1 MRAIPSEL
9 LERVKKKWQVPA
21 ENADPAMKV
30 YLSRGFINELF
41 QVFTIQE
48 GAELTDVDVTVKR
61 TDTSAEPAEA
71 FALAINDGVAQVKSK
86 PLPYDDQ
93 IPWVDRMTVALSATA
108 VAIEFD
114 GYWDRD
120 YATRRF
126 NFVTEEY
133 PWLFYVQGGV
143 LYAKYWEDAEIT
155 LATDVVKVC
164 AIRGWLPANGDQSN
178 DQGLI
183 VAYIKTDGLVY
194 YRSYCIQVGG
204 GKLWEV
210 ERNVAEVLT
219 AATDLALFRTND
231 FRIGFLVTIG
241 GVVYWLLTERN
252 YAGMSVWPE
261 QITAAITDVSF
272 DVLPIQYQDAFE
284 PVEQI
289 TAGINDISLLVCRP
303 INPEVVSISN
313 ALNDYRIL
321 IKVNYP
327 LSQDL
332 TDPTLKTK
340 FSVKDSLNTTF
351 AILSTSAGADQTELY
366 LNMVNFSSA
375 KNDMTVTFTSG
386 ASEGVPSA
394 LTCNNDGCEFD
405 LASFATVFTASIE
418 PPKVYTD
425 EQITASI
432 ANVTFEP
439 KQVYY
444 RTMHTDEQITAGISN
459 VSFVVTNVGGNPL

>member
-71 FALAINDGVAQVKSK
+71 YALAINDGVAQVKSK

-133 PWLFYVQGGV
+133 PWLFYVQGGT

-210 ERNVAEVLT
+210 ERNVAEILT
-219 AATDLALFRTND
+219 TCTDLALFRTND
-231 FRIGFLVTIG
+231 FRIGFMISTG
-241 GVVYWLLTERN
+241 GVMYWLLTERN
-252 YAGMSVWPE
+252 YAGMSVWPDL
-261 QITAAITDVSF
+261 ITAGITDVTF
-272 DVLPIQYQDAFE
+272 DVLPIQYIDSYADE
-284 PVEQI
+284 YLNAAI
-289 TAGINDISLLVCRP
+289 GDISLLVCRP
-303 INPEVVSISN
+303 IYPEVVSISN
-313 ALNDYRIL
+313 ELNDWRIL

-332 TDPTLKTK
+332 SDTSLKAL
-340 FSVKDSLNTTF
+340 FSVADSQDTAF
-351 AILSTSAGADQTELY
+351 EILSTSAGADQTELY
-366 LNMVNFSSA
+366 LNMVNFSAA
-375 KNDMTVTFTSG
+375 KNDVTVTFVG
-386 ASEGVPSA
+386 GESEGMPSA

-405 LASFATVFTASIE
+405 LESFAIAFTAEVE
-418 PPKVYTD
+418 PPKGYAT

-432 ANVTFEP
+432 SNITFEP

-444 RTMHTDEQITAGISN
+444 RAGYAEESITASIAN
-459 VSFVVTNVGGNPL
+459 VSFVVTKVGGNPL

>member
-9 LERVKKKWQVPA
+9 LERVKKKWQVTA

-120 YATRRF
+120 YETRRF

-133 PWLFYVQGGV
+133 PWLFYVQGGT
-143 LYAKYWEDAEIT
+143 LYAKYWEDSEIT

-210 ERNVAEVLT
+210 ERNVAEVVAT
-219 AATDLALFRTND
+219 ATDLALFRTND
-231 FRIGFLVTIG
+231 FRVGFVVTIA
-241 GVVYWLLTERN
+241 GVMYWLLTARN
-252 YAGMSVWPE
+252 WAGMSIWPDTLTASVSAE
-261 QITAAITDVSF
+261 IEMIPITFID
-272 DVLPIQYQDAFE
+272 
-284 PVEQI
+284 
-289 TAGINDISLLVCRP
+289 
-303 INPEVVSISN
+303 
-313 ALNDYRIL
+313 
-321 IKVNYP
+321 
-327 LSQDL
+327 
-332 TDPTLKTK
+332 
-340 FSVKDSLNTTF
+340 TF
-351 AILSTSAGADQTELY
+351 ASDETLSASVSMPECELCAVSVPDPVLVSATRLELNKIV
-366 LNMVNFSSA
+366 LEFNQQVI
-375 KNDMTVTFTSG
+375 DFTG
-386 ASEGVPSA
+386 SEMA
-394 LTCNNDGCEFD
+394 F
-405 LASFATVFTASIE
+405 
-418 PPKVYTD
+418 
-425 EQITASI
+425 
-432 ANVTFEP
+432 
-439 KQVYY
+439 
-444 RTMHTDEQITAGISN
+444 N
-459 VSFVVTNVGGNPL
+459 VSFNSGAVVYDVLSVTAGTTNNKLVLTIDEDVAADANLDIAYSEFGASLRTYVTDYCRRLISSFTAIAEGQPPIGNHDETLTAAVSANIQLNYITRFSGYNDDHTLTAEVSALIQFWHVDDAPV

>member
-1 MRAIPSEL
+1 MRVIPSEL

-21 ENADPAMKV
+21 ENAEPAMKV

-71 FALAINDGVAQVKSK
+71 YALAINDGVAHVMSK

-133 PWLFYVQGGV
+133 PWLFYVQGGT

-155 LATDVVKVC
+155 LATDVAKVC

-210 ERNVAEVLT
+210 ERNVAEVMT
-219 AATDLALFRTND
+219 AAADLALFRTND
-231 FRIGFLVTIG
+231 FRIGFMISTG
-241 GVVYWLLTERN
+241 GVMYWLLTARN
-252 YAGMSVWPE
+252 WAGMSIWPE
-261 QITAAITDVSF
+261 VLQVGVSDVHIDLFDPTYIDAPSPDEILTVSAAPRSMELCDLSIPD
-272 DVLPIQYQDAFE
+272 
-284 PVEQI
+284 
-289 TAGINDISLLVCRP
+289 
-303 INPEVVSISN
+303 PEVVDFTRVDGNTFKLKFNFLLLNRTGTAAAWRDVIGENDFAVVSAEPGENDDEMVIVTQTTYNGSQDVTIRYTGLSN
-313 ALNDYRIL
+313 LRTYANDECRRFVPSFDHTDKGVTPFAYETEVL
-321 IKVNYP
+321 QVSAYP
-327 LSQDL
+327 LMGYYDL
-332 TDPTLKTK
+332 TDTK
-340 FSVKDSLNTTF
+340 
-351 AILSTSAGADQTELY
+351 G
-366 LNMVNFSSA
+366 
-375 KNDMTVTFTSG
+375 
-386 ASEGVPSA
+386 
-394 LTCNNDGCEFD
+394 
-405 LASFATVFTASIE
+405 
-418 PPKVYTD
+418 YTD
-425 EQITASI
+425 GD
-432 ANVTFEP
+432 VL
-439 KQVYY
+439 
-444 RTMHTDEQITAGISN
+444 N
-459 VSFVVTNVGGNPL
+459 VSVSAVVIVLMDLSGNPV

>member
-1 MRAIPSEL
+1 MRTIPSEL
-9 LERVKKKWQVPA
+9 LTRVKKKWQVPA
-21 ENADPAMKV
+21 SNADSAMKV

-86 PLPYDDQ
+86 QLPYDDQ

-133 PWLFYVQGGV
+133 PWLFYVQGGT

-194 YRSYCIQVGG
+194 YRSYCIQEDLT
-204 GKLWEV
+204 KLWEV
-210 ERNVAEVLT
+210 ERNVAEILT
-219 AATDLALFRTND
+219 TCTDLALFRTND
-231 FRIGFLVTIG
+231 FRIGFLIATG
-241 GVVYWLLTERN
+241 GNMYWLLTERN
-252 YAGMSVWPE
+252 YAGMSVWPDMLTGKFNMTSIDLIDIE
-261 QITAAITDVSF
+261 FIDKSAPDEYLIGTFETLCVGLNLESDAAATCLTAEATLPSTITLTFSQNLAGSISRLKDRITMTDVAGTITYPIVSASIGATQNKL
-272 DVLPIQYQDAFE
+272 VLISSAEFSIESNVKITVGEAMVYCKTASGGMY
-284 PVEQI
+284 PVSPFVIE
-289 TAGINDISLLVCRP
+289 AP
-303 INPEVVSISN
+303 
-313 ALNDYRIL
+313 L
-321 IKVNYP
+321 IF
-327 LSQDL
+327 
-332 TDPTLKTK
+332 DPTP
-340 FSVKDSLNTTF
+340 
-351 AILSTSAGADQTELY
+351 EEY
-366 LNMVNFSSA
+366 LTGQFNM
-375 KNDMTVTFTSG
+375 KTVT
-386 ASEGVPSA
+386 
-394 LTCNNDGCEFD
+394 LTEIFY
-405 LASFATVFTASIE
+405 SSTE
-418 PPKVYTD
+418 PTD
-425 EQITASI
+425 EYLTGKFNMAKIDYIKIGSGDI
-432 ANVTFEP
+432 
-439 KQVYY
+439 
-444 RTMHTDEQITAGISN
+444 
-459 VSFVVTNVGGNPL
+459 

>member
-1 MRAIPSEL
+1 MRTIPSEL
-9 LERVKKKWQVPA
+9 LDRVKKKWQVPTG
-21 ENADPAMKV
+21 NAGPAMKV

-114 GYWDRD
+114 GYWNRD

-133 PWLFYVQGGV
+133 PWLFYVQGGT
-143 LYAKYWEDAEIT
+143 LFAKYWEDAEIT

-210 ERNVAEVLT
+210 ERNVVEILT
-219 AATDLALFRTND
+219 ACTDLALFRTND

-252 YAGMSVWPE
+252 YAGMSVWPDMLTGQFNMSSIDLIDIE
-261 QITAAITDVSF
+261 YIDQSAPDEYLTGTFETLCVGLNIESDAAATCLTAEATLPSTITLTFSQNVTGSISRLKDRIIMTNAAGTIIYQIES
-272 DVLPIQYQDAFE
+272 
-284 PVEQI
+284 
-289 TAGINDISLLVCRP
+289 
-303 INPEVVSISN
+303 VSIGTTQNKLVIVSSDEFNIESN
-313 ALNDYRIL
+313 VKITVGEAMVYCKTASGGMYPVAPFVIEASLIFDPRPEENLTGKFNMTAVTLTEIFYSSTEPAEESLTGQFNMTKIDY
-321 IKVNYP
+321 IKV
-327 LSQDL
+327 
-332 TDPTLKTK
+332 
-340 FSVKDSLNTTF
+340 
-351 AILSTSAGADQTELY
+351 
-366 LNMVNFSSA
+366 
-375 KNDMTVTFTSG
+375 
-386 ASEGVPSA
+386 
-394 LTCNNDGCEFD
+394 
-405 LASFATVFTASIE
+405 
-418 PPKVYTD
+418 
-425 EQITASI
+425 
-432 ANVTFEP
+432 
-439 KQVYY
+439 
-444 RTMHTDEQITAGISN
+444 
-459 VSFVVTNVGGNPL
+459 GGGDI

>member
-21 ENADPAMKV
+21 ENSGPAMKV

-71 FALAINDGVAQVKSK
+71 YALAINDGVAQVKSK

-133 PWLFYVQGGV
+133 PWLFYVQGGT

-219 AATDLALFRTND
+219 TCTDLALFRTND
-231 FRIGFLVTIG
+231 FRIGFMISTG
-241 GVVYWLLTERN
+241 GVMYWLLTARN
-252 YAGMSVWPE
+252 WAGMSIWPDTLTASVSAE
-261 QITAAITDVSF
+261 IEMIPITYIDGFSPDETLIASVSVPECELCAFDVPDPALVSATRLELNKIVLEFNQQVIDFVGSEDAFTVSFNSGAVVYDVLSVTAGASGNKIVLTIDEDVSA
-272 DVLPIQYQDAFE
+272 DA
-284 PVEQI
+284 
-289 TAGINDISLLVCRP
+289 NLDIAYSEFSAALRTYVTDYCRRL
-303 INPEVVSISN
+303 IS
-313 ALNDYRIL
+313 
-321 IKVNYP
+321 
-327 LSQDL
+327 
-332 TDPTLKTK
+332 
-340 FSVKDSLNTTF
+340 
-351 AILSTSAGADQTELY
+351 
-366 LNMVNFSSA
+366 
-375 KNDMTVTFTSG
+375 
-386 ASEGVPSA
+386 
-394 LTCNNDGCEFD
+394 
-405 LASFATVFTASIE
+405 SFATIAEGQPPIGYVDETLTAAVSADIQLKYISKLNGFNDDHTLTAS
-418 PPKVYTD
+418 VS
-425 EQITASI
+425 ALI
-432 ANVTFEP
+432 AFWHIDDAPV
-439 KQVYY
+439 
-444 RTMHTDEQITAGISN
+444 
-459 VSFVVTNVGGNPL
+459 

>member
-71 FALAINDGVAQVKSK
+71 YALAINDGVAQVKSK

-93 IPWVDRMTVALSATA
+93 IPWVDRMTVALSATS

-133 PWLFYVQGGV
+133 PWLFYVQGGT

-183 VAYIKTDGLVY
+183 VAYIKADGLVY

-210 ERNVAEVLT
+210 ERNVAEILT
-219 AATDLALFRTND
+219 TCTDLALFRTND
-231 FRIGFLVTIG
+231 FRIGFMISTG
-241 GVVYWLLTERN
+241 GVMYWLLTARN
-252 YAGMSVWPE
+252 WAGMSIWPDTIIANVSLE
-261 QITAAITDVSF
+261 VDLIQITFTDSFAPDETITADVEYTAYLCGVSLLDIAPTGINRISTTELEIQFGSPLYNVTGSESGFVVSNDTETTFFTVASVGFDGVSNKLSVTTSETLDPSVNVKVAYIGDLNRILVSNSATCKLELSSFSIIDEGAPQDGHTTETITANVQAAI
-272 DVLPIQYQDAFE
+272 
-284 PVEQI
+284 
-289 TAGINDISLLVCRP
+289 
-303 INPEVVSISN
+303 
-313 ALNDYRIL
+313 
-321 IKVNYP
+321 
-327 LSQDL
+327 
-332 TDPTLKTK
+332 
-340 FSVKDSLNTTF
+340 
-351 AILSTSAGADQTELY
+351 
-366 LNMVNFSSA
+366 
-375 KNDMTVTFTSG
+375 
-386 ASEGVPSA
+386 
-394 LTCNNDGCEFD
+394 
-405 LASFATVFTASIE
+405 VFTPITRSTG
-418 PPKVYTD
+418 YTND
-425 EQITASI
+425 ETITAS
-432 ANVTFEP
+432 
-439 KQVYY
+439 
-444 RTMHTDEQITAGISN
+444 
-459 VSFVVTNVGGNPL
+459 VSVVVGFYELDDAPI